1 MYETIIVGLDG
12 SDASARAIPHAAQL
26 GSQGSEVVAVHVR
39 ELIAARGSPQPV
51 ELDGNAAE
59 QHVREQ
65 VNQLQQAGGK
75 TELIVA
81 SAMVGGAAHVIA
93 DVARDRRADLII
105 VGTRGHT
112 RVAGLLIGSVTQRL
126 LQIAPCP
133 VLAVP
138 PERTDGPKTAP

>member
-1 MYETIIVGLDG
+1 MYATIVVGLDG
-12 SDASARAIPHAAQL
+12 SDASARAVPHAAQL
-26 GSQGSEVVAVHVR
+26 AAQGSEVVAVHVR
-39 ELIAARGSPQPV
+39 ELFAARGSPQPV
-51 ELDGNAAE
+51 ELDENAAE
-59 QHVREQ
+59 HRVREQ
-65 VNQLQQAGGK
+65 VDKLQQAGAK

-112 RVAGLLIGSVTQRL
+112 RIAGLLIGSVTQRL
-126 LQIAPCP
+126 LQIASCP

-138 PERTDGPKTAP
+138 PERADRPKTAP